1 MHPLNNLKLGLAFG
15 SSGEP
20 VIVMGQNSQDSF
32 AVWNH
37 HGVLWIYD
45 SVQGDVMDPL
55 WADSIWDA
63 MVLFNTWCCCSLDEN
78 MLQ

>member
-20 VIVMGQNSQDSF
+20 VIVITQTTQGSF
-32 AVWNH
+32 GVWNQ

-45 SVQGDVMDPL
+45 RDQGDVIEPL
-55 WADSIWDA
+55 WAQSVWDA
-63 MVLFNTWCCCSLDEN
+63 MVLFNTWCCCSLDGTLLE
-78 MLQ
+78 